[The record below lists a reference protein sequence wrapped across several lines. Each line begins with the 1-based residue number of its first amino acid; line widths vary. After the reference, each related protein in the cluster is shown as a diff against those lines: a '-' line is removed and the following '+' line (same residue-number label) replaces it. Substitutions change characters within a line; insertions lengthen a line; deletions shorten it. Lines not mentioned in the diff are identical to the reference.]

1 LQSIDEGFWKKSVL
15 LASNFG
21 QMCLKPVVLFM
32 LKSLFIKL
40 NICTFM
46 LKGKSLFMP
55 LRVLL
60 TGKLHGPDMGAS
72 VVLLY
77 KAGTSDVVAP
87 EAGFVTLDERFK
99 MLRQINWETLSKDQ
113 PVKETAAS
121 V

>member
-1 LQSIDEGFWKKSVL
+1 
-15 LASNFG
+15 
-21 QMCLKPVVLFM
+21 
-32 LKSLFIKL
+32 
-40 NICTFM
+40 M

-87 EAGFVTLDERFK
+87 EAGFVTLDERFN

-113 PVKETAAS
+113 PVKETAAP

>member
-1 LQSIDEGFWKKSVL
+1 
-15 LASNFG
+15 
-21 QMCLKPVVLFM
+21 M
-32 LKSLFIKL
+32 KL
-40 NICTFM
+40 NISTLM

-77 KAGTSDVVAP
+77 KAGSSDVVAP
-87 EAGFVTLDERFK
+87 EAGFVTLDQRFK
-99 MLRQINWETLSKDQ
+99 MLREINWETLSKDQ
-113 PVKETAAS
+113 PVKETAAP